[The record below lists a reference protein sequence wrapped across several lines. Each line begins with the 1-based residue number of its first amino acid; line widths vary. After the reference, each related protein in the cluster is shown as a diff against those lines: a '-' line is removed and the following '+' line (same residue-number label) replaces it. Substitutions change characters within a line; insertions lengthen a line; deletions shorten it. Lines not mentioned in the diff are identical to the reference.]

1 MTHLPS
7 VDAPRRTS
15 SIRDKN
21 SRALPT
27 SPLAAGILRQQS
39 VTTPTGSLVQ
49 RTIIGQTLSTGS
61 NDGTSPQIHLPSAN
75 LPLVVVAAAG
85 PSGVKAKPRLMRQVA
100 IQQEEAAAA
109 AAAAGHAS
117 ERGKSV
123 KFDTSSL
130 LAEERPPSTHFCPL
144 HAPRLEGVWE
154 SSIEED
160 DQEDEEED
168 EEEGGSRARSLF
180 QAVAAIYTN
189 RDKNRLGLSG
199 FIPRKLSTISSRS
212 CSINPEAEEAVSASV
227 VAVIEELRPS
237 HSSELLNVTDA
248 PVYRGIDERVLSKSD
263 NDLYCPQR
271 PAEEDRPVGSM
282 IRLPVIKKPTAA
294 SVTKQAISGITSSSI
309 EMIDDDLDDDVF
321 QQQPLQQQQQ
331 PQLRSGNNN
340 PSSSERD
347 PLLE

>member
-1 MTHLPS
+1 
-7 VDAPRRTS
+7 
-15 SIRDKN
+15 
-21 SRALPT
+21 
-27 SPLAAGILRQQS
+27 
-39 VTTPTGSLVQ
+39 
-49 RTIIGQTLSTGS
+49 
-61 NDGTSPQIHLPSAN
+61 
-75 LPLVVVAAAG
+75 
-85 PSGVKAKPRLMRQVA
+85 MRQVA

-130 LAEERPPSTHFCPL
+130 VAEERPSTSHFCPL

-160 DQEDEEED
+160 DQEDEEEE

-248 PVYRGIDERVLSKSD
+248 PVYRRGINERVLSKSD

-282 IRLPVIKKPTAA
+282 VRLPVIKRPTAA
-294 SVTKQAISGITSSSI
+294 SVTKQAISGITSSSF

-331 PQLRSGNNN
+331 QPPRSGNNN